1 MFREFM
7 IQDIAEM
14 AGSTTRVPGREL
26 VRGVSIHSKLTGPGD
41 VFFALRGEHTDG
53 HFHAREALAGGACA
67 LVVEKPVQP
76 GKDIIVADTLY
87 ALGELARRYRR
98 LFNPRTVAIT
108 GTNGKTTVKNI
119 IGRTLNRR
127 YRTLF
132 SKKNYNSLIGLPLT
146 IFELCGEEV
155 FLVVEIGTS
164 SHGEIKRLCDI
175 AQPDFGVITNIG
187 PGHLTGLG
195 SIEGVRKEKVSLVTA
210 IPADG
215 FALVG
220 EGVGEVGARNVHRFN
235 GAMIDDVDLTENG
248 SYFSY
253 DGTRYYT
260 PLLGKGNVYNCL
272 AALCFMRELGRSVGD
287 DFTEDVTATIGTI
300 ASGRGRMEP
309 IHRGRVI
316 VIDDTYNANPLSM
329 KAALDFVSSLNRRR
343 VCVLGDMLELG
354 EQSSVL
360 HHEIGRYAH
369 SRCDLLL
376 TNGTLARYY
385 EGRYFTDKNKL
396 VRYLMQRLTGNEVI
410 LVKASR
416 GLRFETIVQ
425 DILKEI

>member
-1 MFREFM
+1 M
-7 IQDIAEM
+7 IRDIARM
-14 AGSTTRVPGREL
+14 VGSTTHVGGLDL
-26 VRGVSIHSKLTGPGD
+26 VRGVSIHSKQTHPGD
-41 VFFALRGEHTDG
+41 VFFALKGEHTDG
-53 HFHAREALAGGACA
+53 HAYAAEALTNGACA
-67 LVVEKPVQP
+67 LVVEKTVRPER
-76 GKDIIVADTLY
+76 DIVVDDTLY
-87 ALGELARRYRR
+87 ALGELGRRYRR
-98 LFNPRTVAIT
+98 LFSPRTIAIT

-119 IGRTLNRR
+119 IGKTLSRR

-146 IFELCGEEV
+146 IFELSGEEV

-164 SHGEIKRLCDI
+164 SHGEIERLCEI
-175 AQPDFGVITNIG
+175 AQPHFGLITNIG
-187 PGHLTGLG
+187 PGHLAGLG
-195 SIEGVRKEKVSLVTA
+195 SIEGVRKEKISLVTA

-220 EGVGEVGARNVHRFN
+220 EGVGEVGARGVHRFS
-235 GAMIDDVDLTENG
+235 GAMIDDIDITQNG

-260 PLLGKGNVYNCL
+260 PLLGRGNVYNCL
-272 AALCFMRELGRSVGD
+272 AALCFMREMGRSIGEDFAD
-287 DFTEDVTATIGTI
+287 DIAATIGTI
-300 ASGRGRMEP
+300 ASEQGRMEP

-329 KAALDFVSSLNRRR
+329 KAALDFMSSLDRRK

-360 HHEIGRYAH
+360 HEEIGRYARG
-369 SRCDLLL
+369 RCDLLY
-376 TNGTLARYY
+376 TSGRFARLYG
-385 EGRYFTDKNKL
+385 GRHFAEKSRL
-396 VRYLMQRLTGNEVI
+396 VKHLMQYLTGDEVI

-425 DILKEI
+425 DILKEL